1 MMMLAV
7 VAVLGFIGM
16 YLLVPFIHEIAHT
29 TVCEASGGQATIHF
43 DGPQA
48 RAVNCIGLSSNQDL
62 YHAAGGLAGAAISA
76 AIAFTTKR
84 KLAFVI
90 AFPFVVQQVV
100 ITVLET
106 LAYTWYMGNSLELEP
121 VTSLLVLGLF
131 VLLGVRYVITK
142 GKKAN
147 NARNDDVN

>member
-1 MMMLAV
+1 MILAV

-16 YLLVPFIHEIAHT
+16 YLLVPFVHEIAHAA
-29 TVCEASGGQATIHF
+29 VCESSGGNAAIHF

-48 RAVNCIGLSSNQDL
+48 RVVNCIGISNNQDL
-62 YHAAGGLAGAAISA
+62 YHAAGGLVGTAISA

-90 AFPFVVQQVV
+90 AFPFVVQQVL
-100 ITVLET
+100 IAGLET
-106 LAYTWYMGNSLELEP
+106 LAYPWYIGNSTQLEP

-131 VLLGVRYVITK
+131 VLLGVRYVVAK

-147 NARNDDVN
+147 NPRNNDIK